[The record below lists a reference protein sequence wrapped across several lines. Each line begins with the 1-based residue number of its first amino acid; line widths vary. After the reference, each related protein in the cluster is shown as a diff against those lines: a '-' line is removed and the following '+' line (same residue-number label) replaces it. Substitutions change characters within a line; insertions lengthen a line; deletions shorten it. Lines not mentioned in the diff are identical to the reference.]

1 MADESQRSWSAHADR
16 LGRVLAAIAAATLLA
31 PLLAAQTAYRIGPP
45 PDWVKPI
52 AAALTAPSPP
62 GQVSE
67 GFEMLLVDRQEIV
80 RAPAIE
86 RFRHVVYRLLDEGAV
101 QTHSQIELTFDSSYE
116 QLTLHTVTVIRNG
129 RSIDQRRRDR
139 IRVVQRES
147 RLDYQIYD
155 GSLSLVLLLE
165 DVRRGDVVD
174 YSYTRRGTNPVFRGH
189 YMGAVSLEQSVPL
202 HRVYFRLLWPRD
214 SRLFVA
220 RHETDVE
227 PSIHEVGPY
236 REYVWDRA
244 GVPPKVLDANLPSW
258 YDPFAELQLSDFPSW
273 SQVAAWGESLFASPG
288 PVPPA
293 LGAALAK
300 IRSAS
305 ATTPARVLGALR
317 FVQDEVRY
325 LGVEIGVNSH
335 VPYPPA
341 TVIRRRFGDCKDK
354 VLLLLT
360 MLHELGVAARPAL
373 VSTDYGGH
381 IRDFHPT
388 ATLFDHAIVQAA
400 VDGRVYWLDPTAL
413 YQRGD
418 LPSMAPP
425 FEAALVLDPSRD
437 SLSAIPPPPDTGPL
451 TDVSVFFE
459 LGDVGT
465 PAKMRVETRYRGTVA
480 DNQRASMRSTSID
493 VLQRRYE
500 DFYSARYPGLRSEAP
515 PEVFDDETP
524 NEVRTTE
531 RYSVP
536 DFWHFSQQQDGYVGT
551 FDPLEL
557 ARAVPSATASRRTM
571 PLAVTP
577 NHIRYTIAAYLKQ
590 GWFITPQED
599 SIETPAVRF
608 THRSRSRGDTLRL
621 TYEYETLADHV
632 APAAVAEHAQK
643 LSRIEKVLTFTVT
656 PPGAPASLAD
666 WRKPGELN
674 WPILLAAL
682 CATVVAGL
690 LASRVYHAP
699 PLSWSWPAGPAGS
712 GQGPTGLGG
721 WLILVGIGVTLSPV
735 LLGAEFLKT
744 APSYTASSWARL
756 TTPGAANYHPLLAP
770 ILLFELIANLGLI
783 VFAVLQVSVFFR
795 RKRVFPALF
804 VIFAAARLIIP
815 LIDGLFVNAIPAL
828 ADRADAQLELKGN
841 FVFGVLV
848 WVLYMLRS
856 KRVRNTFVN

>member
-1 MADESQRSWSAHADR
+1 MADESQRSQPAHADS

-31 PLLAAQTAYRIGPP
+31 PVLAAQAAYHIGPP

-52 AAALTAPSPP
+52 TAAFTAPPP
-62 GQVSE
+62 SGQVTE
-67 GFEMLLVDRQEIV
+67 GFEMLLIDRQEIV

-101 QTHSQIELTFDSSYE
+101 QEHSQIEITFDSSYE
-116 QLTLHTVTVIRNG
+116 QVTLHTATVIRNG
-129 RSIDQRRRDR
+129 RLIDQLRRNR

-165 DVRRGDVVD
+165 DVRRGDVVE
-174 YSYTRRGTNPVFRGH
+174 YSYTRRGTNPVFGRH
-189 YMGAVSLEQSVPL
+189 YMSAVSLQQAVPL
-202 HRVYFRLLWPRD
+202 QRVYFRLLWPPD

-220 RHETDVE
+220 RHETGLE
-227 PSIHEVGPY
+227 PSIHDMGPY
-236 REYVWDRA
+236 REYVWDQA
-244 GVPPKVLDANLPSW
+244 GVPPRVLDANLPSW
-258 YDPFAELQLSDFPSW
+258 YDPFAQLQLSDFASW

-288 PVPPA
+288 PVPAA
-293 LGAALAK
+293 LGAPLAK
-300 IRSAS
+300 IRATSAS
-305 ATTPARVLGALR
+305 TPARVLGALR
-317 FVQDEVRY
+317 FVQNEVRY

-373 VSTDYGGH
+373 VSTEYEGH

-388 ATLFDHAIVQAA
+388 ATLFDHAIVQAV
-400 VDGRVYWLDPTAL
+400 VDGQVYWLDPTAL

-418 LPSMAPP
+418 LPSIAPP
-425 FEAALVLDPSRD
+425 FEAALVLDGSRD
-437 SLSAIPPPPDTGPL
+437 SLAAIPPPPDHGPF

-465 PAKMRVETRYRGTVA
+465 PAKMRVETRYRGGVA
-480 DNQRASMRSTSID
+480 DHQRASMRSTSID
-493 VLQRRYE
+493 ELQRRYE

-515 PEVFDDETP
+515 PEVNDDETA

-536 DFWHFSQQQDGYVGT
+536 DFWHFSRQEDGYVGT
-551 FDPLEL
+551 FEPLEL

-577 NHIRYTIAAYLKQ
+577 TYIRYTIQAHIKQ
-590 GWFITPQED
+590 GWFITPREER
-599 SIETPAVRF
+599 IETPAVRF
-608 THRSRSRGDTLRL
+608 TYGSRSRGDTLRL
-621 TYEYETLADHV
+621 TYEYRTVAEHV
-632 APAAVAEHAQK
+632 APAAVADHAEQ
-643 LSRIEKVLTFTVT
+643 LSRIDKLLTYTVS
-656 PPGAPASLAD
+656 PPGERASLAD

-682 CATVVAGL
+682 FATVVAGL

-699 PLSWSWPAGPAGS
+699 PLSWPAGPVGS
-712 GQGPTGLGG
+712 GQGPSGLGG
-721 WLILVGIGVTLSPV
+721 WLILVGIGVTLTPV
-735 LLGAEFLKT
+735 MLAVGFLKT
-744 APSYTASSWARL
+744 APSYTSSTWARL
-756 TTPGAANYHPLLAP
+756 TTPGAAHYDPLMAP
-770 ILLFELIANLGLI
+770 ILLFELIANISLI
-783 VFAVLQVSVFFR
+783 VFAVLQASLFFR
-795 RKRVFPALF
+795 RKRMFPALF
-804 VIFAAARLIIP
+804 AIFAAARLIIP
-815 LIDGLFVNAIPAL
+815 AFDDLLLKAIPAL
-828 ADRADAQLELKGN
+828 ADRADAQPALKWN
-841 FVFGVLV
+841 LVFWTLI
-848 WVLYMLRS
+848 WVLYVMRS
-856 KRVRNTFVN
+856 KRVHNTFVK